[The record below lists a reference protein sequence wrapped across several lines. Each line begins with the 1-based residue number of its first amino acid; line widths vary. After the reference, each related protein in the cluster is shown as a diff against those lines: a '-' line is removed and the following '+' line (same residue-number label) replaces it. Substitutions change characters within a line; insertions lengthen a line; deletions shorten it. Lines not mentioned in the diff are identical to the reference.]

1 MQGAEVSDKILRTEH
16 LTVKYGN
23 TLALYDVSFE
33 LEKGALAVIIGPNGA
48 GKSTLIKAILNLVP
62 FEGKVEIFGKPFE
75 KLSREEHLKIGY
87 VPQRMSFSKN
97 IPLTVGEM
105 LALSIAKTPL
115 SSEEKKKRID
125 TFLKMAHLEDFK
137 NRTIGSLSGGQMQ
150 RVLIVRALT
159 FLPEII
165 FMDEP
170 LAGIDIAGE
179 KTFYEFMD
187 TIHEKFGITI
197 ILVSHDVTAVDKL
210 ADTVLCLNKKLI
222 CYGRPKEVLKEETFH
237 ILYGRDAGIFKHKP
251 CPDGG
256 PCELYKEQEVK

>member
-1 MQGAEVSDKILRTEH
+1 MSEEILRADH
-16 LTVKYGN
+16 ITVKYGN
-23 TLALYDVSFE
+23 TLALYDVSFS
-33 LEKGALAVIIGPNGA
+33 LEKGAFAIIIGPNGA

-62 FEGKVEIFGKPFE
+62 FEGEVKIFGKPFD
-75 KLSREEHLKIGY
+75 KLSCAEHLKIGY
-87 VPQRMSFSKN
+87 VPQRVHFSKN
-97 IPLTVGEM
+97 LPLTVGEM

-115 SSEEKKKRID
+115 SQSEKKRRIE
-125 TFLKMAHLEDFK
+125 TFLKMAHLESFK
-137 NRTIGSLSGGQMQ
+137 DRMIGSLSGGQMQ

-187 TIHEKFGITI
+187 TIHQQFGITI
-197 ILVSHDVTAVDKL
+197 ILVSHDVTALDKF
-210 ADTVLCLNKKLI
+210 ADVVLCLNKRLV
-222 CYGRPKEVLKEETFH
+222 CYGKPKEVLREETFH
-237 ILYGRDAGIFKHKP
+237 TLYGHDAGIFKHKP
-251 CPDGG
+251 CPEGG